1 MGLNMTSGYLLLATA
16 VLLSSNALLLNV
28 TTDEVEIGKT
38 KNVSLEC
45 IDDHI
50 QPHISE
56 VLMIRILK
64 KDLVGWSSFAEL
76 RDRDTEVTPK
86 RKDVLATANKSSI
99 AKSFLRLT
107 WPVATDDAIGQYRCD
122 VISLTSRGNVNWQK
136 TLPTFISQKSD
147 VTLKILNKIVEE
159 NKKDCLQRL
168 QSQRETIL
176 DNVTTTAEENKR
188 QCMLQKDDILRNVT
202 ATVESLGVSFEDQL
216 QVLSQTVDQNK
227 RECPHQ
233 MLSQKRQILEN
244 VEAIMEQSKRE
255 FIQRE
260 ERILGNVT
268 AIVEAL
274 EAGFERKLSAMK
286 SQLQTYSCAD
296 VTGLGD
302 RPVVRLFSGMEVVCD
317 TITDNGGWIV
327 IQRRASADVDFFRSW
342 ADYKNGFGDRSG
354 NFWFGLEKIH
364 QLTNQRKY
372 ELRIDM
378 KYKGKDYHAT
388 YNNFL
393 LHGESENYKLQIS
406 GFSGNVQDNMKY
418 NNGEGFSTKDRGT
431 TRCAKQ
437 DHGAWWYDNCTWV
450 NLNGA
455 WGNTESEKGL
465 IWESVT
471 GHSDS
476 VTFCEMKIRPFDK

>member
-1 MGLNMTSGYLLLATA
+1 MGLNMTSGYLLLAAA

-45 IDDHI
+45 IDNHI
-50 QPHISE
+50 QPYISE

-86 RKDVLATANKSSI
+86 RKDVLATANTSSI
-99 AKSFLRLT
+99 ATSFLRLT
-107 WPVATDDAIGQYRCD
+107 WPVATDDIIGQYRCD
-122 VISLTSRGNVNWQK
+122 VISLTSRGSVSWQK
-136 TLPTFISQKSD
+136 TLPTLISQKSD
-147 VTLKILNKIVEE
+147 VTLMILNKIVEE
-159 NKKDCLQRL
+159 NKKDYLQQL
-168 QSQRETIL
+168 QSLKETIL
-176 DNVTTTAEENKR
+176 ENVTTTADENKR
-188 QCMLQKDDILRNVT
+188 HCMQQKDDILRNVT
-202 ATVESLGVSFEDQL
+202 AIVESLGVSFEDQL
-216 QVLSQTVDQNK
+216 KVLSKTVDQNK

-255 FIQRE
+255 FIQQE
-260 ERILGNVT
+260 ERILGNVTATAEKNKEDFVRQEERILSNVSSIVEKNKEELVKQTTEILANVT

-274 EAGFERKLSAMK
+274 EAGFERKLSDMK
-286 SQLQTYSCAD
+286 SQLQQPQSCAD
-296 VTGLGD
+296 VTGLGH
-302 RPVVRLFSGMEVVCD
+302 RPVVSNGMEVVCD

-327 IQRRASADVDFFRSW
+327 IQRRASADVDFFRGW
-342 ADYKNGFGDRSG
+342 ADYKNGFGDRTG

-364 QLTNQRKY
+364 QLTNQGKY

-418 NNGEGFSTKDRGT
+418 NNGARFSTKDRDSNN
-431 TRCAKQ
+431 CAKN
-437 DHGAWWYDNCTWV
+437 DLGA
-450 NLNGA
+450 
-455 WGNTESEKGL
+455 
-465 IWESVT
+465 
-471 GHSDS
+471 
-476 VTFCEMKIRPFDK
+476 